1 MQRKTPSAALVEAG
15 IDKSASTRWKNGKR
29 PTDTALRKL
38 ADYFGVSPEELT
50 GSTSPAQKKFPAD
63 VPNLGTKFL
72 ENVEILCKAKGVTA
86 TRACIESGLS
96 RSFLTDIKGKSPDPR
111 ISSLLKLSEYFGVTI
126 AELLGESA
134 TGGGEYLS
142 QHERELLTAYRNA
155 DDERREIVQAALRPF
170 GLCHAEETAM

>member
-1 MQRKTPSAALVEAG
+1 MNV
-15 IDKSASTRWKNGKR
+15 N
-29 PTDTALRKL
+29 
-38 ADYFGVSPEELT
+38 
-50 GSTSPAQKKFPAD
+50 
-63 VPNLGTKFL
+63 KFL
-72 ENVEILCKAKGVTA
+72 ENVEILCRVKGVTA

-134 TGGGEYLS
+134 TRGGEHLS